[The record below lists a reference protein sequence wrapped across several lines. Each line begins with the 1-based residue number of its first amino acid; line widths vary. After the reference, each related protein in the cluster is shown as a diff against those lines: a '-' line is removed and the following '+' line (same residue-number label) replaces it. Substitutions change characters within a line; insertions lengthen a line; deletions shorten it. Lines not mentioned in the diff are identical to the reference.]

1 MYVKEQIFEA
11 IKASPGITDSELA
24 IKLNKRHQHINNE
37 CHVLENTGK
46 IERKF
51 NPSKN
56 LIGNYPVPARKK
68 SFWKAVLGWLVE
80 LLQNKEMKIWTLKK

>member
-1 MYVKEQIFEA
+1 MYIKEQIFEL
-11 IKASPGITDSELA
+11 IKTNPGITDGELE

-37 CHVLENTGK
+37 CHTLENMGK

-56 LIGNYPVPARKK
+56 LIGNYPIIMKKK
-68 SFWKAVLGWLVE
+68 SFRAILYSCFKKLVT
-80 LLQNKEMKIWTLKK
+80 K

>member
-1 MYVKEQIFEA
+1 MHVKDQIFEA
-11 IKASPGITDSELA
+11 IKANPGITDSELE

-37 CHVLENTGK
+37 CHVLENIGK

-56 LIGNYPVPARKK
+56 LIGNYPVSTKKK
-68 SFWKAVLGWLVE
+68 SFWESIIEWFKKLVA
-80 LLQNKEMKIWTLKK
+80 K